1 MTIPQALNK
10 ITSKID
16 PFWTG
21 RVQSMLS
28 HSCISRRGSFH
39 AEVSNL
45 RVNPEWPRKGSI
57 TLTRGDGK
65 RVRLYMTKRD
75 GFKIKVGS

>member
-1 MTIPQALNK
+1 MTIPQAVSK
-10 ITSKID
+10 IVSKID
-16 PFWTG
+16 PFWTS

-28 HSCISRRGSFH
+28 HSCISRSGAFH
-39 AEVSNL
+39 ADVSNL

-75 GFKIKVGS
+75 GFKIKISA